1 MKKMNAAAKF
11 GAGAVGALALTLGA
25 TGIVGAQDADAETTD
40 PVVTED
46 DSKQDRAARRE
57 ARQEQRA
64 EHRSDVADIIGITS
78 EDLSAAREDGQSL
91 ADIAG
96 DNVDEVVTFLTDNAK
111 ARIDAKVEAGR
122 LTEEQAAERLSN
134 IDERVAE
141 RVANDEPRERGSR
154 RGERGQRGQRV
165 TKRGARQDVEAGLL
179 QLPQ

>member
-46 DSKQDRAARRE
+46 DSKQDRTARRE

-96 DNVDEVVTFLTDNAK
+96 DAIDEVVDYLVDVATNRANA
-111 ARIDAKVEAGR
+111 AVENGRI
-122 LTEEQAAERLSN
+122 TEEEAAERLEG
-134 IDERVAE
+134 IEERIEERVENNE
-141 RVANDEPRERGSR
+141 RPSR
-154 RGERGQRGQRV
+154 RGDRGHRGNHGGGPAAPESV
-165 TKRGARQDVEAGLL
+165 DS
-179 QLPQ
+179 